1 MSAAVE
7 VVTLGETLALFAQSE
22 PGVLRS
28 GAAFAFRVGGAE
40 SNVAVGLARLGVPSG
55 WTGRVGEDVFG
66 DEIVRAL
73 RGEGVQVRAVRDAR
87 RPTGLMVRDVRTPV
101 HQRVSYFRSGSAG
114 SALEPADVDEDLVA
128 AARVL
133 HVTGITL
140 AISPSA
146 AAAVA
151 HAVRVA
157 RAAGVL
163 VSLDV
168 NFRSRLWSAAEA
180 RDAVAGLLPQVD
192 LLFAG
197 LDEAALVLG
206 DGEPGVDPVGAARRL
221 QGRGPAEVV
230 IKLGDR
236 GAVALDE
243 AGNAAAPAVRVPV
256 VDTVGAGDAFV
267 AGYLAA
273 TLEGRGL
280 VERLTL
286 ACATG
291 AFMCTSVGDWE
302 GAATRSDLEL
312 LQATDPVTR

>member
-1 MSAAVE
+1 MSTTAE

-22 PGVLRS
+22 TGVLRS
-28 GAAFAFRVGGAE
+28 GATFAFRTGGAE
-40 SNVAVGLARLGVPSG
+40 SNVAVGLARLGVPSC
-55 WTGRVGEDVFG
+55 WTGRVGQDIFG

-73 RGEGVQVRAVRDAR
+73 RGEGVQVRAVRDND
-87 RPTGLMVRDVRTPV
+87 RPTGLMIRDRRTPA
-101 HQRVSYFRSGSAG
+101 HQRISYFRSGSAG
-114 SALEPADVDEDLVA
+114 SALEVTDLDEDLIA
-128 AARVL
+128 KARAL

-146 AAAVA
+146 AGAVA

-157 RAAGVL
+157 RAAHVL

-168 NFRSRLWSAAEA
+168 NFRSRLWSASEA
-180 RDAVAGLLPQVD
+180 REAIAGLLPQVD

-197 LDEAALVLG
+197 LDESALVLG
-206 DGEPGVDPVGAARRL
+206 GDQPGSDPIGLARRL
-221 QGRGPAEVV
+221 QGLGPAEVV
-230 IKLGDR
+230 VKLGDR

-243 AGNAAAPAVRVPV
+243 AGDAAAPAVRVPV

-273 TLEGRGL
+273 TLESADL
-280 VERLTL
+280 AERLNL

-291 AFMCTSVGDWE
+291 AFMCTSAGDWE
-302 GAATRSDLEL
+302 GAATRSDLKL
-312 LQATDPVTR
+312 LEATDPVMR